1 MRLSF
6 LTHLFLWVRI
16 NSHSRLITRLIQNIN
31 PDHTAD
37 MNADNLVIPNLTRLW
52 ETVLICGCCL
62 HRWDDGHQRVLW
74 RRVWSHVL
82 LSSQPHRRAQ
92 GESDDLSVGLIH
104 LWNKQ
109 AGKVKSVVLTSWCVC
124 VHVIPDQDAG
134 SGQFASRQ
142 HDVQLHQHLPDRGDQ
157 GAVESKSCSGSFL

>member
-109 AGKVKSVVLTSWCVC
+109 VGKVKSVVLTSWCVC
-124 VHVIPDQDAG
+124 SCYSR
-134 SGQFASRQ
+134 SGCRLRAVCFKAAWCPTSSTSTRQ
-142 HDVQLHQHLPDRGDQ
+142 RGP
-157 GAVESKSCSGSFL
+157 GGCGE